1 MPARLLNEILPHGK
15 NRCRLQL
22 MFFVWLLLFHIY
34 GRYITTA
41 SCCFLRMQPVSDSI
55 IYEVLFQ
62 NPVQSPMTVSFS
74 VDYRFW
80 LCNTHAVVWIRPHG
94 KPLIL
99 TPETASTEVSW
110 VLGGWSL
117 FALCACRSRILPTP
131 FHLISGFL
139 SFHQT
144 CWYLS
149 FLLKSQPVYFHLHY

>member
-1 MPARLLNEILPHGK
+1 MRSCLTVKTDADYSSCFLFDCYCSTFMDAISLQPPA
-15 NRCRLQL
+15 
-22 MFFVWLLLFHIY
+22 V
-34 GRYITTA
+34 
-41 SCCFLRMQPVSDSI
+41 LRMQPVSDSI